1 MKTKQKD
8 VRVLWVAALAAVL
21 MTTGCSSTK
30 SKDST
35 ATAPD
40 KPTATAIAPTP
51 APAAT
56 PAPMAAPMPA
66 AMPAAMALSGS
77 QEVPANPSAAS
88 GQSMIMIGADKM
100 VTGSVKVTGMTA
112 TMAHIHEAAKG
123 MNGPV
128 IVPFTKTG
136 ENTFA
141 PAAGAKLT
149 DAQYASYKAGNL
161 YINVHSAAYPGGE
174 VRMQLWPAK

>member
-1 MKTKQKD
+1 MKTIQKG
-8 VRVLWVAALAAVL
+8 VRVLWVAAVAAVL
-21 MTTGCSSTK
+21 MTTGCSSMK
-30 SKDST
+30 SKDPD

-51 APAAT
+51 MPAGS
-56 PAPMAAPMPA
+56 PAPMAAMPA
-66 AMPAAMALSGS
+66 AMPAAMSLSGS
-77 QEVPANPSAAS
+77 QEVPANPSTAS
-88 GQSMIMIGADKM
+88 GNSMIMIGADKM
-100 VTGSVKVTGMTA
+100 VTGSVQVMGMTA

-161 YINVHSAAYPGGE
+161 YINVHSAAFPGGE